1 MNMRRFFRRILGR
14 DRWKPL
20 EARPD
25 AQAALHLQYL
35 TFKELITSN
44 DEILEV
50 IADMEKKLEGRTPFG
65 MAFVRSRS
73 VTAASHA
80 YRMIQNLNALSH
92 RRYQELYVRFASAQQ
107 SVERILARD
116 PGREGGPLVLPL
128 ASVSLDQSERV
139 GGKSANLGE
148 MKNRAGLPVPEGFA
162 ITTGACMEFFEA
174 NQLQD
179 EIRALLLGLDVE
191 DLQSASGTSES
202 IRQAILAAVLPPRIE
217 AAILDGYARLRPA
230 LGFDPRV
237 ALRSS
242 AVGEDGELSFAG
254 QYVSL
259 LNVPPGEILAAYK
272 EVIAGLY
279 TPRAIC
285 YRAIKGIPDEDV
297 PMGVACL
304 AMVDAVASGVACSVD
319 PNRPDARRM
328 VINGAWGLGSGT
340 VEGSVSPDTWTVSK
354 GEQPA
359 IMSSVAGSKETS
371 VEPLSQG
378 GVGAVPVPQERRPSL
393 CLTDAQVEEL
403 ARLVQAAE
411 SHYGAPQEV
420 EWALDRP
427 GKLLLLQSRPLHA
440 SSQWTEK
447 EEAPGEV
454 EGHPLLLAG
463 VSASTGCGSGPVF
476 LSFDPDDIRG
486 FPEGAVLV
494 ARHSHP
500 QYVRVMD
507 RASAIVTDIGAPTGH
522 MASLAR
528 EFGIP
533 AVLDTH
539 GATAALKPG
548 DVVTVDGNRGAVYEG
563 CAQGLLAEQ
572 GERGPRGMSGT
583 PVHAVLA
590 EVARHVV
597 TLNLTDPK
605 SPDFAARSCLT
616 FHDIARF
623 VHEKA
628 FEEMFRVSDRVS
640 YEELRSLPLAVRL
653 PFTVYLIDLGGGL
666 KRKPGA
672 LNVKREEVTSLPM
685 TALLEGMSNPELRW
699 WQPKALSVSGVASV
713 TTQAIFTPFVEYGE
727 RKLGDRS
734 YAIVAEAYCNFSS
747 RIGYH
752 FAAVDSYCGGS
763 TSRNYISF
771 RFKGGAAD
779 EARRI
784 NRCVL
789 LERILHAMDFQVE
802 RQGDLVN
809 ARIRKFSME
818 ATLERLDQLG
828 RLIVATR
835 QLDMRM
841 GPRSSVDWYAKAF
854 AEGNY
859 LFDPDFRAEAGRQ
872 GASDPAKHEAPKC

>member
-1 MNMRRFFRRILGR
+1 MNLRRFFRRLMGR
-14 DRWKPL
+14 DRWRPL

-25 AQAALHLQYL
+25 ARAALHLQYL
-35 TFKELITSN
+35 TFKDLITSN

-65 MAFVRSRS
+65 MTFVRSRS

-92 RRYQELYVRFASAQQ
+92 RRYQELYVRFTDIQQ

-116 PGREGGPLVLPL
+116 PGRERGPLVLPL
-128 ASVSLDQSERV
+128 DSVNLDHMDRV

-162 ITTGACMEFFEA
+162 ITTGACIEFFEA

-179 EIRALLLGLDVE
+179 EIRALLLGLEAE
-191 DLQSASGTSES
+191 DLQSASGTSDS
-202 IRQAILAAVLPPRIE
+202 IRQAILAAVLPSRIE
-217 AAILDGYARLRPA
+217 AAILGGYERLCA
-230 LGFDPRV
+230 SMGSKPRV

-285 YRAIKGIPDEDV
+285 YRAIKGIPEEDV

-304 AMVDAVASGVACSVD
+304 AMVDAAASGVACSVD
-319 PNRPDARRM
+319 PNRPNARRM
-328 VINGAWGLGSGT
+328 VINGAWGLGIGT
-340 VEGSVSPDTWTVSK
+340 VDGSVSPDSWTVSK
-354 GEQPA
+354 DGLA
-359 IMSSVAGSKETS
+359 TVIARAAGSKETS
-371 VEPLSQG
+371 VELMPEG
-378 GVGAVPVPQERRPSL
+378 GVEAVSVPLPIRSVL
-393 CLTDAQVEEL
+393 CLSNAQVEEL
-403 ARLVQAAE
+403 ARLVLIAE
-411 SHYGAPQEV
+411 GHCGVPQEV
-420 EWALDRP
+420 EWALDRS
-427 GKLLLLQSRPLHA
+427 GRLFLLQSRPLHA
-440 SSQWTEK
+440 SSQWTEQ
-447 EEAPGEV
+447 EEAPLEV
-454 EGHPLLLAG
+454 EGHPRLLTGA
-463 VSASTGCGSGPVF
+463 SASTGCGSGPVF
-476 LSFDPDDIRG
+476 LSFGPDDIQG
-486 FPEGAVLV
+486 FPDGAVLV

-507 RASAIVTDIGAPTGH
+507 RASAIVADIGAPTGH

-539 GATAALKPG
+539 CSTAVLKPG

-563 CAQGLLAEQ
+563 RAEGLLAEQ
-572 GERGPRGMSGT
+572 SERSSKGMSGT
-583 PVHAVLA
+583 PVHSVLA
-590 EVARHVV
+590 DVSSHIL

-605 SPDFAARSCLT
+605 SPEFSARSCKT

-628 FEEMFRVSDRVS
+628 FEEMFHLSDRVS
-640 YEELRSLPLAVRL
+640 YEELRSVPLAAHL
-653 PFTVYLIDLGGGL
+653 PFTVHLIDLGGGL
-666 KRKPGA
+666 NRRPGA
-672 LNVKREEVTSLPM
+672 LKVKLEEVTSLPM
-685 TALLEGMSNPELRW
+685 TALLEGMSNSELRW
-699 WQPKALSVSGVASV
+699 WQPKALSLGGVASV

-752 FAAVDSYCGGS
+752 FAAVDSYCGES
-763 TSRNYISF
+763 PSRNYISF

-779 EARRI
+779 EARRV

-789 LERILHAMDFQVE
+789 LERILVGMDFQVE

-818 ATLERLDQLG
+818 STLKRLDQLG

-841 GPRSSVDWYAKAF
+841 GLRSSVDWYANAF
-854 AEGNY
+854 REGNY
-859 LFDPDFRAEAGRQ
+859 LFDPDFIPGGGRQ
-872 GASDPAKHEAPKC
+872 ALSDTPAGEAPKC

>member
-1 MNMRRFFRRILGR
+1 MNLRRFFRRLLGR

-25 AQAALHLQYL
+25 ARAALHLQYL
-35 TFKELITSN
+35 TFKDLITSN

-50 IADMEKKLEGRTPFG
+50 IADMEKKLEGRTTFG
-65 MAFVRSRS
+65 MTFVRSRS

-92 RRYQELYVRFASAQQ
+92 RRYQELYVRFADIQQ
-107 SVERILARD
+107 TVERILARS
-116 PGREGGPLVLPL
+116 PGREKGPLVLPL
-128 ASVSLDQSERV
+128 ASVSLDDLERV

-148 MKNRAGLPVPEGFA
+148 MKNRAGLPVPGGFA
-162 ITTGACMEFFEA
+162 ITTGACIEFFEA

-191 DLQSASGTSES
+191 DLQSASGTSET

-217 AAILDGYARLRPA
+217 AAILESYARLSSS
-230 LGFDPRV
+230 LGSGPRV

-242 AVGEDGELSFAG
+242 ALGEDGELSFAG
-254 QYVSL
+254 QYVSV

-297 PMGVACL
+297 PMGVSCL

-319 PNRPDARRM
+319 PNRPDVRRM
-328 VINGAWGLGSGT
+328 VINGAWGLGIGT
-340 VEGSVSPDTWTVSK
+340 VDGSVSPDAWTVSK
-354 GEQPA
+354 GGKN
-359 IMSSVAGSKETS
+359 SVMARIAGSKETS
-371 VEPLSQG
+371 VEALSEG
-378 GVGAVPVPQERRPSL
+378 GVEAVPVPSELRPSL
-393 CLTDAQVEEL
+393 CLTDGQVEEL
-403 ARLVQAAE
+403 ARLVQAVE
-411 SHYGAPQEV
+411 SHYGVPQEV
-420 EWALDRP
+420 EWALDRS
-427 GKLLLLQSRPLHA
+427 GQFFLLQARPLHA
-440 SSQWTEK
+440 SSRWTEK
-447 EEAPGEV
+447 EETPKEV
-454 EGHPLLLAG
+454 EGHALLLSG
-463 VSASTGCGSGPVF
+463 VSASTGCGSGPAF
-476 LSFDPDDIRG
+476 LSFGPDDIGG

-507 RASAIVTDIGAPTGH
+507 RASAIVADIGAPTGH

-533 AVLDTH
+533 AVLDAH
-539 GATAALKPG
+539 RATAVLRPG

-563 CAQGLLAEQ
+563 RAEGLLAEQ
-572 GERGPRGMSGT
+572 EERGPKGMSGT
-583 PVHAVLA
+583 PVHAVLT
-590 EVARHVV
+590 EVSRHVV

-605 SPDFAARSCLT
+605 SPDFSAASCRT

-623 VHEKA
+623 VHERA

-640 YEELRSLPLAVRL
+640 YEELRSLPLSARL

-666 KRKPGA
+666 NRRPGA
-672 LNVKREEVTSLPM
+672 LNVKQEEVTSLPM
-685 TALLEGMSNPELRW
+685 TALLAGMTNPELRW

-752 FAAVDSYCGGS
+752 FAAVDSFCGDS
-763 TSRNYISF
+763 PSRNYISF

-779 EARRI
+779 EARRV

-789 LERILHAMDFQVE
+789 LERILLGMDFQVE

-818 ATLERLDQLG
+818 STLKRLDQLG

-841 GPRSSVDWYAKAF
+841 GQRSSVDWYAKAF
-854 AEGNY
+854 AGGNY
-859 LFDPDFRAEAGRQ
+859 LFDPDFHADAGRQ
-872 GASDPAKHEAPKC
+872 DPSRSEVQEC

>member
-1 MNMRRFFRRILGR
+1 MNARRFLRRLLGR
-14 DRWKPL
+14 DKWKPL

-25 AQAALHLQYL
+25 AKAALHLQYL
-35 TFKELITSN
+35 TFKDLITSN

-50 IADMEKKLEGRTPFG
+50 IADMEKKLAGGTIFG

-80 YRMIQNLNALSH
+80 YRMIQNLNALSQ
-92 RRYQELYVRFASAQQ
+92 RRYQELYLRFANIQQ
-107 SVERILARD
+107 SVERILSRD
-116 PGREGGPLVLPL
+116 LGRKTGPLAYPL
-128 ASVSLDQSERV
+128 AAVTLGQLDDV

-162 ITTGACMEFFEA
+162 ITTGACIEFFDA

-179 EIRALLLGLDVE
+179 EIRALLQGLDVE

-217 AAILDGYARLRPA
+217 AAILDGYARLSA
-230 LGFDPRV
+230 VLGSEPRV

-272 EVIAGLY
+272 VVIAGLY

-297 PMGVACL
+297 PMGVSCL

-319 PNRPDARRM
+319 PNRPDVRRM
-328 VINGAWGLGSGT
+328 VINGAWGLGIGT

-354 GEQPA
+354 GEQPF
-359 IMSSVAGSKETS
+359 IMARVAGSKETS

-378 GVGAVPVPQERRPSL
+378 GVEAVPVPSELRPSL
-393 CLTDAQVEEL
+393 CLADAQVEQL

-420 EWALDRP
+420 EWALDRS
-427 GKLLLLQSRPLHA
+427 GRLFLLQTRPLHA
-440 SSQWTEK
+440 SSRWTEK

-454 EGHPLLLAG
+454 QGHALLLAG
-463 VSASTGCGSGPVF
+463 VPASTGCGSGPVF
-476 LSFDPDDIRG
+476 LSFGPDDIRG

-500 QYVRVMD
+500 QYIRVMD
-507 RASAIVTDIGAPTGH
+507 RASAIVADIGAPTGH

-539 GATAALKPG
+539 GATAVLKPG

-563 CAQGLLAEQ
+563 RAESLLAEQ
-572 GERGPRGMSGT
+572 GERGSRGMSGT

-590 EVARHVV
+590 EVSRHVV

-605 SPDFAARSCLT
+605 SPGFSARSCRT

-640 YEELRSLPLAVRL
+640 YEELRSLPLSARL
-653 PFTVYLIDLGGGL
+653 PFTVHLIDLGGGL
-666 KRKPGA
+666 KRLPGA

-685 TALLEGMSNPELRW
+685 TALLAGMSNPELRW
-699 WQPKALSVSGVASV
+699 WQPKALSMSGVASV
-713 TTQAIFTPFVEYGE
+713 TTQAIFTPFMEYGE
-727 RKLGDRS
+727 RTLGDRS

-752 FAAVDSYCGGS
+752 FAAVDSYCCDS
-763 TSRNYISF
+763 PSRNYISF

-779 EARRI
+779 EARRV

-789 LERILHAMDFQVE
+789 LERILLGMDFQVE

-809 ARIRKFSME
+809 ARIRKYGME

-841 GPRSSVDWYAKAF
+841 GLRSSVDWYAKAF
-854 AEGNY
+854 TEGNY
-859 LFDPDFRAEAGRQ
+859 LFDPDFRAD
-872 GASDPAKHEAPKC
+872 ASWRDAAKGEAP